1 MKTKE
6 LCIKIPEYSGEAINY
21 KWEDGY
27 EIEVEIIGDEFAIIA
42 NREGLLSLANHCLNL
57 AQEGMPPNSYM
68 RFEVGNSLMEGSF
81 PFILERDDTLPNV

>member
-1 MKTKE
+1 MIYIIILLLLIIGFLGFKLFKKQEIDRQEIIYYHKE
-6 LCIKIPEYSGEAINY
+6 LEKRKQALLEMT
-21 KWEDGY
+21 Y
-27 EIEVEIIGDEFAIIA
+27 EI
-42 NREGLLSLANHCLNL
+42 NL